1 MHWQMRNQNLA
12 AVVAVVLMATLIGS
26 SGCRRKRVEPGVAP
40 SVEQPAAEGAGASAA
55 APDPVAATSVGQAS
69 SGVPA
74 SHPGE
79 AQNPTAIKL
88 AMDQFERKFQRPPN
102 DWQEM
107 MDAKVLAGI
116 PKRKDGEALEFSE
129 FIEFYFHRGGNPGKR

>member
-1 MHWQMRNQNLA
+1 MKKNRLIGI
-12 AVVAVVLMATLIGS
+12 AVVVLVATMLGDT
-26 SGCRRKRVEPGVAP
+26 GCRRKRIDSSASTG
-40 SVEQPAAEGAGASAA
+40 VEQSTPEGSGASAA
-55 APDPVAATSVGQAS
+55 VPDPAATSAVPGS
-69 SGVPA
+69 SDIPA

-79 AQNPTAIKL
+79 TQNPVAIKL

-116 PKRKDGEALEFSE
+116 PKRKDGQPLEFTE
-129 FIEFYFHRGGNPGKR
+129 FIEFYFHRGGNPGRR

>member
-1 MHWQMRNQNLA
+1 MRKQTL
-12 AVVAVVLMATLIGS
+12 AVVAVAVLLAMLAGS
-26 SGCRRKRVEPGVAP
+26 SGCRRKRTEPADLP
-40 SVEQPAAEGAGASAA
+40 SVEQPAAEGSGASAA
-55 APDPVAATSVGQAS
+55 APDPVAASAGPAG

-79 AQNPTAIKL
+79 TQNPAAIKL

-107 MDAKVLAGI
+107 VDAKVLAGI
-116 PKRKDGEALEFSE
+116 PKRKDGEALEFTE
-129 FIEFYFHRGGNPGKR
+129 FIEFYFHRGGNPQKR